1 MGSPAADWIKRMRH
15 LVGGEVT
22 PEQRA
27 IIQREWHKID
37 SVTLGPR
44 AAVSA
49 CAYEG
54 HSPTY
59 KPPKPAPKDGGNG
72 SRADAA
78 KRGRGA
84 ATAASRRAEKED

>member
-1 MGSPAADWIKRMRH
+1 MGSPAANWIKRMRH

-37 SVTLGPR
+37 SVTLGPH

-59 KPPKPAPKDGGNG
+59 RPPKPATTDGNG
-72 SRADAA
+72 TRAKAG